1 MRSWVRIFIS
11 CRQFYPK
18 FREKENMKNNIRLKS
33 LICISLLIFV
43 LPFLQTCSDKSL
55 KDSPKYKGEF
65 TGFVQDSVNF
75 KIVYNKETNSNDTLR
90 DLIAVSK
97 SEKEKIIT
105 KEKVDKEIWL
115 KNARKENTL
124 NAYCLG
130 FINYPEFELRHLTD
144 KTFYIF
150 LNFTIII
157 LLTIVMLVMSF
168 RKRFKQIIIISSINL
183 LLLFIATISLYL
195 IEVIEDFNQIKYGYY
210 LFVLNSILI
219 IIESRKELN
228 KHTE

>member
-1 MRSWVRIFIS
+1 
-11 CRQFYPK
+11 
-18 FREKENMKNNIRLKS
+18 MKNNIRLKS
-33 LICISLLIFV
+33 LICISLLIFL
-43 LPFLQTCSDKSL
+43 LPFLQTCSDESLKSL
-55 KDSPKYKGEF
+55 PRYKGEF
-65 TGFVQDSVNF
+65 TGFVEDSVNL
-75 KIVYNKETNSNDTLR
+75 KIVYNKETNSNDTL
-90 DLIAVSK
+90 LNLKAVSK
-97 SEKEKIIT
+97 TKKNKIT
-105 KEKVDKEIWL
+105 KKEKVDKEIWL

-130 FINYPEFELRHLTD
+130 FINYPEFELKHLSD
-144 KTFYIF
+144 KTFYIL

-195 IEVIEDFNQIKYGYY
+195 IEVIEDFNQMKYGYY